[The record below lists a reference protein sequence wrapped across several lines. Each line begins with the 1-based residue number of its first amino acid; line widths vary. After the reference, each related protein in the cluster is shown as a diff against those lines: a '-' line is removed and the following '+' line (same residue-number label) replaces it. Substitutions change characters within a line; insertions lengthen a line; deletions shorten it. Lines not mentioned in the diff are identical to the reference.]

1 MNDDILKL
9 KDFISTEY
17 RLGEIWIQNTEAWL
31 IKIARW
37 KSRESKSKLDCKYKY
52 LFNEKKL
59 QLKAENDEKNRIA
72 VAKFK
77 CEKTLIYN
85 GSGIELTKE
94 ETKLLSLG
102 LNFCVAP
109 KKFPLVEHIAAIEQ
123 LCDVI
128 QEREAGLST
137 RLQAIRNLAAK
148 HMKRGS
154 QMKIRSNIT
163 SSERNAIRSLQV
175 KAEK

>member
-1 MNDDILKL
+1 M
-9 KDFISTEY
+9 Y
-17 RLGEIWIQNTEAWL
+17 
-31 IKIARW
+31 IKFARW
-37 KSRESKSKLDCKYKY
+37 KSRESKSKLDSKYKY

-85 GSGIELTKE
+85 GSGIELSKE
-94 ETKLLSLG
+94 ETELLSLG

-109 KKFPLVEHIAAIEQ
+109 KKFPLVEHITAIEQ
-123 LCDVI
+123 LCDI
-128 QEREAGLST
+128 IDERDGLST
-137 RLQAIRNLAAK
+137 RSQAIRNLAAK

-154 QMKIRSNIT
+154 QMKIRSNIPN
-163 SSERNAIRSLQV
+163 S
-175 KAEK
+175 

>member
-1 MNDDILKL
+1 M
-9 KDFISTEY
+9 
-17 RLGEIWIQNTEAWL
+17 
-31 IKIARW
+31 
-37 KSRESKSKLDCKYKY
+37 
-52 LFNEKKL
+52 
-59 QLKAENDEKNRIA
+59 
-72 VAKFK
+72 
-77 CEKTLIYN
+77 
-85 GSGIELTKE
+85 
-94 ETKLLSLG
+94 LSLG

-128 QEREAGLST
+128 QEREAELSM
-137 RLQAIRNLAAK
+137 RSQAICNLAAK

-175 KAEK
+175 KAEKREIMVVKADKGRATKLESEQSYIQKEANQIQQGDYKIERKSEKTLLDNIRKRLKAELVKMGYKKV